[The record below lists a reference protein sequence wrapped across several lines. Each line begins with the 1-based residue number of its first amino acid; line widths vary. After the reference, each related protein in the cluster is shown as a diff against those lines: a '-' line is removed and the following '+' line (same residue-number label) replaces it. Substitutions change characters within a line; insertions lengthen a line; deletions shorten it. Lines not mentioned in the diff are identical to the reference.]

1 MSPQNLKL
9 NVLFH
14 KVTTNAEKLKMVA
27 SIINEALH
35 QRLKILVLVP
45 NLQAAE
51 FLDKYLWQISD
62 ESFIPHCISN
72 EPIDECAVI
81 TTLHENV
88 NAASVLLNLNPSISP
103 ISQCFETIHDLEDL
117 TSPEKALLSKER
129 RLAYS
134 YIS

>member
-14 KVTTNAEKLKMVA
+14 KVATNAEKLKKVA
-27 SIINEALH
+27 AIIDEALH
-35 QRLKILVLVP
+35 QRLKILILVP
-45 NLQAAE
+45 NMQAAE

-72 EPIDECAVI
+72 AATNECAVI

-88 NAASVLLNLNPSISP
+88 NKASLLLNLNPNISP
-103 ISQCFETIHDLEDL
+103 ISHCFEAIHDLEDL

-129 RLAYS
+129 RIAYQK
-134 YIS
+134 